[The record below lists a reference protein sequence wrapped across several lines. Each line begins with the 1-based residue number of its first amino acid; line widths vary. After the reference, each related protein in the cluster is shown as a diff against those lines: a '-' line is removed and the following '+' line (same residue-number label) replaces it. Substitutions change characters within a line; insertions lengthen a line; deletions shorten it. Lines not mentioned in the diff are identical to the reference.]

1 MRFTRTGTI
10 PGRGRDITEG
20 VTVVMSFEREIEKQK
35 MADNS
40 KSRIRKR
47 DSGACK
53 KGRRILIFAN
63 HYQTLRIF
71 RRDLPGAD
79 SWP

>member
-10 PGRGRDITEG
+10 PGRGRNITEG
-20 VTVVMSFEREIEKQK
+20 VTDVMSIDRENENQK
-35 MADNS
+35 KSDNS
-40 KSRIRKR
+40 KSGIRKR

-53 KGRRILIFAN
+53 KGRRILILAN
-63 HYQTLRIF
+63 HYHTLRIF
-71 RRDLPGAD
+71 RRNLPGAD